1 MQQTELIH
9 GNYKESPELKEEEE
23 ECQEDITA
31 LITDCTTRYFGPKWT
46 FYHLLDDHHPPSRR
60 RPKLLRC
67 LLHDKKKKKVDK
79 ARDAETNC
87 GWRRRTIHP
96 SSWPAFFVTT
106 TTTVLMGQLKCQG
119 NDFNIPLMIQE
130 ERIQINYFPC
140 VLYEFA
146 NSEL

>member
-9 GNYKESPELKEEEE
+9 GKYKESPESKEEE
-23 ECQEDITA
+23 ECQEEDITA